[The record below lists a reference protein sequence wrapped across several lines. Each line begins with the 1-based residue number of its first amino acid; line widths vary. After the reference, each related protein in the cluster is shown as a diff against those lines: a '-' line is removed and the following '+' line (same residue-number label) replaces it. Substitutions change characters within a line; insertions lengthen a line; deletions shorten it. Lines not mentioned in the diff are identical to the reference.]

1 MVRCA
6 MFKPR
11 HERQRKPR
19 YEAGPFKGSGDR
31 AWMVYD
37 EHVGR
42 LVAYPLHQHEAYTL
56 AHTLNVAD
64 LRAPVMDF
72 GGHSRDRRAR

>member
-1 MVRCA
+1 
-6 MFKPR
+6 MFKPAR
-11 HERQRKPR
+11 SYHGNLR

-37 EHVGR
+37 DRVGR
-42 LVAYPLHQHEAYTL
+42 LVAFPLHQHEACTL

-64 LRAPVMDF
+64 LRAPAVDF
-72 GGHSRDRRAR
+72 GDSSGSPYPKSES